1 MRVKYFQKLELL
13 LHKDLD
19 GTQEISKEYQN
30 VCVYIQMKIGVG
42 YSYYNNRSVS
52 AMKIDEVNQTRK
64 LGNNIKIL
72 CLEKRNSFLF
82 ICLFSHYLVFIE
94 HLLCPD
100 P

>member
-13 LHKDLD
+13 LHKELD
-19 GTQEISKEYQN
+19 RRQEISKKYQH
-30 VCVYIQMKIGVG
+30 VCVYIQMKISVG
-42 YSYYNNRSVS
+42 YSNYNNRSVS
-52 AMKIDEVNQTRK
+52 AMKIDEVDQTRK

-72 CLEKRNSFLF
+72 CLEERNYFLLV
-82 ICLFSHYLVFIE
+82 CLFSHYLVFIE